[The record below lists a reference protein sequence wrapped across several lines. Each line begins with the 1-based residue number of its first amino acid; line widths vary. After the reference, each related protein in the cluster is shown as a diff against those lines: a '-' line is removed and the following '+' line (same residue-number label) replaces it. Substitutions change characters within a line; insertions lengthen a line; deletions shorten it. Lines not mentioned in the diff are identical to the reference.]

1 MPSLEINWGK
11 QNVRL
16 VLVVLFEHTILKL
29 VEFDKVSE
37 VADKADPPDFSFILL
52 ELKFI
57 SDSWNTGICR
67 LTTNGDDLLFY
78 LVHRVPKY
86 KAKTLYHSWSTDLQ
100 KVNSLR

>member
-1 MPSLEINWGK
+1 MLLTFRTLLTVRLEIQFRRSSK
-11 QNVRL
+11 VARPPLRCHHL

-57 SDSWNTGICR
+57 SDS
-67 LTTNGDDLLFY
+67 
-78 LVHRVPKY
+78 
-86 KAKTLYHSWSTDLQ
+86 
-100 KVNSLR
+100 